1 MLKFLNRNQEGNE
14 REVRISITS
23 VRGGALV
30 ELDVKQGGSTR
41 AENILLTPME
51 AALFVEQAETSGYS
65 FVQPVG
71 HSADGAAIDVNARRQ
86 QPWFFV
92 GCYGTCEISAGKLSA
107 VVPTFVVRAMANA
120 LARMMESLLYPTTGD
135 MEEEFG

>member
-30 ELDVKQGGSTR
+30 EMDVKQGGSTR
-41 AENILLTPME
+41 EENILLTPMD
-51 AALFVEQAETSGYS
+51 AASFVEQAETSDYKS
-65 FVQPVG
+65 VMPVG
-71 HSADGAAIDVNARRQ
+71 HSAEGAAIGVCARLPRD
-86 QPWFFV
+86 WFFV
-92 GCYGTCEISAGKLSA
+92 GGLGECEISSGKLTA
-107 VVPTFVVRAMANA
+107 VVPTFVVRAMADA
-120 LARMMESLLYPTTGD
+120 LGKMMESLLYPTTGD